1 MKNLNDI
8 KKNEVVVI
16 EDNRL
21 FRKTLVDF
29 INQSSEMFCKYD
41 FISCEDAIENL
52 KSNEIDPSIILL
64 DIGLPGMN
72 GIEAIPILK
81 NISPSAKIIML
92 TIQDDNESIF
102 QAICN
107 GASGYLLKDSSSDK
121 ILNAVKEVL
130 NGGAPMNSS
139 IAFKV
144 LEMFKN
150 FIPEKKDYN
159 LSTREIEI
167 LQLLV
172 EGLPKKIIADRL
184 SISYHTVDSHLRK
197 IYEKLKVHSASSAV
211 AKALKENLI

>member
-8 KKNEVVVI
+8 KRTEVAVI

-29 INQSSEMFCKYD
+29 INQSSEMFCKND
-41 FISCEDAIENL
+41 FISCEDAIEKM

-81 NISPSAKIIML
+81 SISPSAKIIML

-121 ILNAVKEVL
+121 IINAVKEVL
-130 NGGAPMNSS
+130 DGGAPMNSS

-150 FIPEKKDYN
+150 FVPEKKDYN
-159 LSTREIEI
+159 LSSREIEI

>member
-1 MKNLNDI
+1 MNCN
-8 KKNEVVVI
+8 N
-16 EDNRL
+16 
-21 FRKTLVDF
+21 
-29 INQSSEMFCKYD
+29 D
-41 FISCEDAIENL
+41 FISCEDALGEMKNSEL
-52 KSNEIDPSIILL
+52 DPQIILL
-64 DIGLPGMN
+64 DIGLPGMS
-72 GIEAIPILK
+72 GIDGIPLLK
-81 NISPSAKIIML
+81 SIAPSAKIIML

-102 QAICN
+102 NAICN

-121 ILNAVKEVL
+121 ILSAIKEVL
-130 NGGAPMNSS
+130 NGGAPMNAS

-159 LSTREIEI
+159 LSLREIEI
-167 LQLLV
+167 LHLLV
-172 EGLPKKIIADRL
+172 EGLPKKLIADKL

>member
-1 MKNLNDI
+1 MKTIGMIGGLSWVSSLEYYKI
-8 KKNEVVVI
+8 
-16 EDNRL
+16 
-21 FRKTLVDF
+21 
-29 INQSSEMFCKYD
+29 INQKISS
-41 FISCEDAIENL
+41 
-52 KSNEIDPSIILL
+52 IL
-64 DIGLPGMN
+64 G
-72 GIEAIPILK
+72 AH
-81 NISPSAKIIML
+81 SAKIIML

-121 ILNAVKEVL
+121 IINAVKEVL
-130 NGGAPMNSS
+130 TGGAPMNSS
-139 IAFKV
+139 IAYKV

-159 LSTREIEI
+159 LSSREIEI

>member
-8 KKNEVVVI
+8 KRTEVVVI
-16 EDNRL
+16 EDNKL

-29 INQSSEMFCKYD
+29 INQSSEMSCIND
-41 FISCEDAIENL
+41 FISCEDAIEKM
-52 KSNEIDPSIILL
+52 KSNELDPSIILL

-81 NISPSAKIIML
+81 SISPSAKIIML

-102 QAICN
+102 NAICN

-121 ILNAVKEVL
+121 IINAVKEVL
-130 NGGAPMNSS
+130 DGGAPMNSS

-150 FIPEKKDYN
+150 FVPEKKDYN
-159 LSTREIEI
+159 LSSREIEI

>member
-8 KKNEVVVI
+8 KRTEVVVI
-16 EDNRL
+16 EDNKL

-29 INQSSEMFCKYD
+29 INQRSEMSCIND
-41 FISCEDAIENL
+41 FISCEDAIEKM
-52 KSNEIDPSIILL
+52 KSNELDPSIILL

-81 NISPSAKIIML
+81 SISPSAKIIML

-102 QAICN
+102 NAICN

-121 ILNAVKEVL
+121 IINAVKEVL
-130 NGGAPMNSS
+130 DGGAPMNSS

-150 FIPEKKDYN
+150 FVPEKKDYN
-159 LSTREIEI
+159 LSSREIEI

-172 EGLPKKIIADRL
+172 EGLPKKLIADKL